1 MEPEFIAMFVP
12 KQWTGIKDL
21 EPLELQFKP
30 DMPAVHKCHARTINP
45 KIFEP
50 TKKEMERMCT

>member
-12 KQWTGIKDL
+12 KKWTGIKDL

-30 DMPAVHKCHARTINP
+30 KMPVVHTCHAKIINP
-45 KIFEP
+45 
-50 TKKEMERMCT
+50 